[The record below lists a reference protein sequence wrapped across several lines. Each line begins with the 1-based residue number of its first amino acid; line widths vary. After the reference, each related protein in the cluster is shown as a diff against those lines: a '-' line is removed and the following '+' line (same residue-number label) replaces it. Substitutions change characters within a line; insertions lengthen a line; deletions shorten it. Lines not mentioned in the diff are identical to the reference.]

1 MKIGYIDEKI
11 VNLDQLIIDLQY
23 LKMHLDDLED
33 AREDRDR
40 DEIKDIED
48 DIENCITVLI
58 ENPVLEWIVLE
69 WIKKNQ

>member
-1 MKIGYIDEKI
+1 MKIRNIDEKI
-11 VNLDQLIIDLQY
+11 ENLDQLIIDLQY
-23 LKMHLDDLED
+23 LKMHLEDLED

-40 DEIKDIED
+40 DEIEYIEN

-58 ENPVLEWIVLE
+58 ENPALEWIVLE

>member
-1 MKIGYIDEKI
+1 MKIRNIDEKI
-11 VNLDQLIIDLQY
+11 ENLDQLIMDLQY
-23 LKMHLDDLED
+23 LKMHLEDLED

-40 DEIKDIED
+40 YEIEDIED